1 MRFHGPQK
9 QTCVRLRQVLLA
21 GRQAGRHADD
31 NYHNSA
37 RNHTGSES
45 CTMAAFW
52 SRSTTYVGLTSLI
65 TSDALCVIT
74 VNTTRAL
81 RTIHGDVITTH

>member
-1 MRFHGPQK
+1 MDQE
-9 QTCVRLRQVLLA
+9 QTCVRLWQVLLA

-52 SRSTTYVGLTSLI
+52 SRSATTNDGLTSLI
-65 TSDALCVIT
+65 TSDALCV
-74 VNTTRAL
+74 TTIKTQHVHYVLYTR
-81 RTIHGDVITTH
+81 